1 MTSTT
6 EKKPP
11 KIIHIARIQG
21 KTPPR
26 ALTTSGSFRT
36 AARHPSAES
45 DASRPTETLSNE
57 VIKSIGHYL
66 FLKQLDLH
74 TYTWFDDE
82 DNATAVSATTIEE
95 AIRLARR
102 TWKERGF
109 RTVICGFRYTLPER
123 DEHGSNAFFFQMAAS
138 LSSMNGV
145 YFDEELGHNC
155 LVQGASSEAKEL
167 WQKFRDR
174 R

>member
-11 KIIHIARIQG
+11 KLIHIARIQG
-21 KTPPR
+21 KTPQPR
-26 ALTTSGSFRT
+26 
-36 AARHPSAES
+36 
-45 DASRPTETLSNE
+45 
-57 VIKSIGHYL
+57 YL
-66 FLKQLDLH
+66 FLKQLDPH
-74 TYTWFDDE
+74 TYTWFEEDDK
-82 DNATAVSATTIEE
+82 DTGVSAATIEE

-102 TWKERGF
+102 TWKDSGF

-123 DEHGSNAFFFQMAAS
+123 DEHGGNAFFFQMVAS

-155 LVQGASSEAKEL
+155 LVQGASNEAKEL
-167 WQKFRDR
+167 WQKLRNR
-174 R
+174 Q